1 MARWQVQEAKQR
13 LSELLKSAHEDGP
26 QVITRHGEEI
36 AVVLDMHE
44 YRRLRGPQITFK
56 DLLTSGPLDVP
67 ELELQRSDAPSRV
80 VEL

>member
-13 LSELLKSAHEDGP
+13 LSELLKSAHDDGP

-44 YRRLRGPQITFK
+44 YRKLRGPQITFK

-67 ELELQRSDAPSRV
+67 ELEPMRSDAPSRV

>member
-44 YRRLRGPQITFK
+44 YVRLRGQQITFK

>member
-36 AVVLDMHE
+36 AVVLDMQE
-44 YRRLRGPQITFK
+44 YRRLRGTQITFK
-56 DLLTSGPLDVP
+56 DLLTAGPLDIP
-67 ELELQRSDAPSRV
+67 ELELQRSDEPSRV

>member
-13 LSELLKSAHEDGP
+13 LSELLRSAHEDGP

>member
-44 YRRLRGPQITFK
+44 YRRLRGPKITFK

>member
-56 DLLTSGPLDVP
+56 DLLTSGPLDIP

>member
-1 MARWQVQEAKQR
+1 MARWQVQEAKQC
-13 LSELLKSAHEDGP
+13 LSELLRSAHEDP

>member
-36 AVVLDMHE
+36 AVVLDMDE
-44 YRRLRGPQITFK
+44 YRKLRGPQITFK
-56 DLLTSGPLDVP
+56 ELLTSGPLDVP
-67 ELELQRSDAPSRV
+67 ELEPPAI
-80 VEL
+80 